1 MTPSGIEP
9 ATFRLVAQCLNQVHH
24 CVPLLLTVVLS
35 YDKMQRCGSV
45 LRDLEILYGHVRWL
59 CSSFRQE
66 RRRKSAMNSSG
77 QLAWRLKYVNYS
89 GQLAWRLKYVTDAQR
104 EGQFRYRVTGTHRW
118 VRKRQRKRLIV
129 KSYSVEFC
137 LSEGNG
143 TSWRSGAET

>member
-77 QLAWRLKYVNYS
+77 QLAWRLKYV
-89 GQLAWRLKYVTDAQR
+89 TDAQR